1 MTWLDIPAILLITGL
16 LIALASVALTF
27 GSEYRWV
34 GHAVTGTIALVL
46 MFAVILTGAVQRGRI
61 RAIRIHSIF
70 RFHRML
76 SIGFS
81 AFVVGTFILGLL
93 TTMEH
98 GEPVLQSVHGL
109 LGLIVAILALVQLVP
124 SLVTTRRTGI
134 RLPHMIIGYL
144 IVSLLVLQ
152 VVIGLG
158 EAGFILPFIPP
169 N

>member
-27 GSEYRWV
+27 GSESRWV